1 MVKTSNAEASSRA
14 VSRLPSDE
22 VHEPHEGDQFTLLGR
37 AGLFFQALQRECL
50 EVHGIAFTEY
60 SVLRLLQ
67 GAPSRELPPS
77 VLAKKVVCTTGSMTK
92 LVDRLERAG
101 LVERVPDSTDRRG
114 VLVQMT
120 QKGESTA
127 SEAART
133 YQAGRERILARL
145 GQRKAQRLHEGL
157 SDLLEAL
164 ESDRNQP

>member
-1 MVKTSNAEASSRA
+1 

-22 VHEPHEGDQFTLLGR
+22 AREPNEGDQFSLLGR

-50 EVHGIAFTEY
+50 EAHGVAFSEY

-67 GAPSRELPPS
+67 GAPSRRLPPS
-77 VLAKKVVCTTGSMTK
+77 LLAKEIVCTTGSMTK
-92 LVDRLERAG
+92 LVDRLERDG

-114 VLVQMT
+114 VLVQIT

-133 YQAGRERILARL
+133 YQTGRERILARL
-145 GQRKAQRLHEGL
+145 GRRKAQKLREGL